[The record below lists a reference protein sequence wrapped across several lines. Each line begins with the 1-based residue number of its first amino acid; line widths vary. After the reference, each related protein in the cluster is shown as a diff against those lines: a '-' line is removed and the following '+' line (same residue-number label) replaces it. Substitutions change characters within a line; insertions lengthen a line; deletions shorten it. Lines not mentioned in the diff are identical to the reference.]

1 MSFIKRVLS
10 TVTGIFVFLFICFA
24 LLIVIGLLAGS
35 SSDETIIVKNNSVLN
50 LKLDFPIKDYAGKTV
65 FKQYNF
71 LNEDRKDGLFNIID
85 AIKYAATDDKIK
97 GISID
102 NNFIQAGFSQTKAI
116 RDALLEFKKSDKFIV
131 AYADIYT
138 QKDYYL
144 SSVADTIYMNPVG
157 MMEFNGL
164 STERLYYK
172 NFQEKTGLKMEVIRL
187 GKYKSAVEPFLEN
200 EMSDNNREQIEV
212 YLNGIWSEVK
222 NEISESRNV
231 SVERLNTVADSLL
244 SRTAT
249 LAKSSRMID
258 KIAYYDEYENGLRH
272 AINLEA
278 SKKINT
284 ISIKDYAIHS
294 ANKLKTKTSSN
305 KIAIIY
311 AEGEIIYGEGDE
323 NKVGQ
328 GAINR
333 SLKKAREDDKVKAVV
348 IRVNSPGG
356 SALASELIWR
366 EIELT
371 KKVKPVIV
379 SMGDVAASG
388 GYYIA
393 CNANKIIAEPTT
405 ITGSI
410 GVFGMLPNAKGLAD
424 KWGVN
429 AEQVSTNKN
438 SVTYSLFEPMS
449 DNQEAFIKE
458 SINDIYELFTNRV
471 ATGRDM
477 TQDDVKAIAQGRVW
491 TGKDALNN
499 GLIDELGGLDV
510 ALKHAAEIAE
520 IEDYKIKEF
529 PVFEE
534 EDLAKILMNQF
545 LNGYKTKEDIL
556 KEELGEAN
564 YKIMQEIKAMSKQ
577 KGVQLLFPFNTEIK

>member
-24 LLIVIGLLAGS
+24 LLILIGLLTGS
-35 SSDETIIVKNNSVLN
+35 SSDEKIIVKDNSVLD

-71 LNEDRKDGLFNIID
+71 LNENKKDGLFNIID

-116 RDALLEFKKSDKFIV
+116 RDALLEFKKSDKFIL
-131 AYADIYT
+131 AYADVYS

-172 NFQEKTGLKMEVIRL
+172 DFQEKSGIKMEVIRL

-222 NEISESRNV
+222 KEISVSRNV
-231 SVERLNTVADSLL
+231 SVERLNTIADSLL
-244 SRTAT
+244 SRTAS
-249 LAKSSRMID
+249 LAKSSKLID
-258 KIAYYDEYENGLRH
+258 RVAYHDEYESGLRH
-272 AINLEA
+272 AINIEA
-278 SKKINT
+278 SKEIKT
-284 ISIKDYAIHS
+284 ISIKDYAIHT
-294 ANKLKTKTSSN
+294 ANQIMKKTSSN
-305 KIAIIY
+305 KVAVIY

-323 NKVGQ
+323 DRVGQ
-328 GAINR
+328 GAMNR
-333 SLKKAREDDKVKAVV
+333 SLKKAREDDKIKAVV
-348 IRVNSPGG
+348 IRINSPGG

-379 SMGDVAASG
+379 SMGDLAASG

-393 CNANKIIAEPTT
+393 CNADKIIAEPTT

-410 GVFGMLPNAKGLAD
+410 GVFGMLPNVKGLAD
-424 KWGVN
+424 KWGIN
-429 AEQVSTNKN
+429 AEQVTTNKN
-438 SVTYSLFEPMS
+438 SIPYSFFEPM
-449 DNQEAFIKE
+449 NEEQEAFIKE
-458 SINDIYELFTNRV
+458 GINDIYELFTNRV
-471 ATGRDM
+471 ADGRGM

-491 TGKDALNN
+491 TGVDALSN
-499 GLIDELGGLDV
+499 GLIDELGGLEL
-510 ALKHAAEIAE
+510 ALKYAAEAAE

-529 PVFEE
+529 PVFEK
-534 EDLAKILMNQF
+534 DLDKVLQSFGLAKA
-545 LNGYKTKEDIL
+545 KEDIL

-564 YKIMQEIKAMSKQ
+564 YKVLKEIKSMSEQ
-577 KGVQLLFPFNTEIK
+577 KGVQLLFPFNIEIK